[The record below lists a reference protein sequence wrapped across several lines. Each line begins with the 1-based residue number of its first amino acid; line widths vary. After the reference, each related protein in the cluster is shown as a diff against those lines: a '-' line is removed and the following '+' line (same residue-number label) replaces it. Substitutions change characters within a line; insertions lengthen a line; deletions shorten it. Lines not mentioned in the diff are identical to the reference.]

1 MCHSPDNYAANKQLE
16 FFTVPNQA
24 LYALIIDDLQKNS
37 MPPVNNTLGLPVGIT
52 VDADRQ
58 ELLALAQEF
67 KAADRPPRLR
77 GRGQKTTER
86 A

>member
-1 MCHSPDNYAANKQLE
+1 
-16 FFTVPNQA
+16 
-24 LYALIIDDLQKNS
+24 

-67 KAADRPPRLR
+67 KAAGDAALAYE
-77 GRGQKTTER
+77 GEVKSNH
-86 A
+86 